1 MLNSTKAGEGYKT
14 IDINLTNEL
23 KDFEID
29 PQEQKDEK
37 QKSTLGENSVSKQIN
52 LKIDVNKKA

>member
-1 MLNSTKAGEGYKT
+1 MLNSTKAGGGYKT

-23 KDFEID
+23 KNFEID
-29 PQEQKDEK
+29 PQEQRDEK
-37 QKSTLGENSVSKQIN
+37 QKSTLDENSVSKQVN

>member
-1 MLNSTKAGEGYKT
+1 LNSTKAGGGYKT

-23 KDFEID
+23 KNFEID
-29 PQEQKDEK
+29 PQEQRDEK
-37 QKSTLGENSVSKQIN
+37 QKSTLDDNSVSKQVN

>member
-1 MLNSTKAGEGYKT
+1 MLNSIKAGEGYKT

-23 KDFEID
+23 KNFEID

-37 QKSTLGENSVSKQIN
+37 QKSTLDENSVSKQIN
-52 LKIDVNKKA
+52 LKIEVNKKA

>member
-37 QKSTLGENSVSKQIN
+37 QKSTLDENSVSKQIN